1 MAILALRYFLHQLC
15 ATTTTEPTSSIDFW
29 EEWSHP
35 CALKHKPS
43 TRTLFCVV
51 DNVGNPLIRL
61 SEVRYVSIA
70 SGGVILHTLHVHL
83 SAQSKNKRCRYN
95 NTNDVVT
102 PKHSSLLGMPTAT
115 TRRRRHD
122 HQWTSTGQQ
131 AVSADDDKRRS
142 TSGGEEDSP
151 PGGESRA
158 RTVAT
163 SEAPETGESR
173 AVLVRVERSRS
184 VVIGGANEGAAVI
197 CVVNVANKGRIVVV
211 PEVVVFL
218 LPRAVE
224 EHGRRWRSVSHA
236 GASMFGDGGPAL
248 FVCRSHIFIDWYSTS
263 ARQRYNSSASTT
275 EWCAMRDAWRGLYGL
290 VGGERI
296 HYAARCKS
304 NGNK

>member
-1 MAILALRYFLHQLC
+1 MAKLALRYFLHQLC
-15 ATTTTEPTSSIDFW
+15 ATTTTEPTSSIGFW

-51 DNVGNPLIRL
+51 DNVGNPLTRL
-61 SEVRYVSIA
+61 SEVGYVSIA
-70 SGGVILHTLHVHL
+70 SGGVILHTL
-83 SAQSKNKRCRYN
+83 
-95 NTNDVVT
+95 
-102 PKHSSLLGMPTAT
+102 
-115 TRRRRHD
+115 RRHD
-122 HQWTSTGQQ
+122 HQWTSTTQQ

-163 SEAPETGESR
+163 SEAPETGEPR

-184 VVIGGANEGAAVI
+184 VVIGGADEGAAVI

-211 PEVVVFL
+211 PE
-218 LPRAVE
+218 AVE

-296 HYAARCKS
+296 HYAARCNQTETSELLSPVRFRCRCAKTPKS
-304 NGNK
+304 RPPEQTMTD